1 MVPTRNKRSS
11 ANLSSPADRKH
22 EHSPNHSTSRQ
33 QQLLAAIGGIFGIV
47 LLIGLFSTIGP
58 LVVQLPSIEEMSILS
73 VLVSWIC
80 ALGLLISSVL
90 NGFGSVSLPYT
101 TLSGFFLPQIRPD
114 CMTKLEKELKSTRE
128 MLMEK
133 QMMLKEVKLQIPMPS
148 TTRSKYQS
156 SLPGPSSKAFSMS
169 SFMNQN
175 NTKSSFSDIGVEL
188 KKRREILTA
197 EIGFMEDLVRETTL
211 DLEELKHSQK
221 TAAAARTSI
230 GKAKLYIGIFFSTI
244 LLIRLF
250 NAGYSILRSY
260 GTLLNSNYSHHRHK
274 KARSDI
280 VTSILIWLTGHRYFS
295 HDQYNMLSQMVS
307 LGLSAILSFTQ
318 VRTFLRTA
326 TIIHRRLSR
335 LYNNFFG
342 IGGCDNENGMRL
354 SPGKKSDQKSNIKF
368 LRWVISGLLGC
379 YSLACIVL
387 IKMMLPERFSVAFAK
402 ALDGTSIF
410 TINSSAVNMVF
421 FSSAVASSLIL
432 GMLLGI
438 QRQNISK
445 HANILSQRAPKGMG
459 VSLPDV

>member
-1 MVPTRNKRSS
+1 
-11 ANLSSPADRKH
+11 
-22 EHSPNHSTSRQ
+22 
-33 QQLLAAIGGIFGIV
+33 
-47 LLIGLFSTIGP
+47 
-58 LVVQLPSIEEMSILS
+58 
-73 VLVSWIC
+73 
-80 ALGLLISSVL
+80 
-90 NGFGSVSLPYT
+90 
-101 TLSGFFLPQIRPD
+101 
-114 CMTKLEKELKSTRE
+114 MTKLEKELKSTRE

-133 QMMLKEVKLQIPMPS
+133 QIMLKELKLQIPMPN
-148 TTRSKYQS
+148 TTRSKNQS
-156 SLPGPSSKAFSMS
+156 SLPGSSSTAFSMS

-175 NTKSSFSDIGVEL
+175 NTRSSFSDIGVEL
-188 KKRREILTA
+188 KKRREILTT
-197 EIGFMEDLVRETTL
+197 EISFMEDLVRETTL

-230 GKAKLYIGIFFSTI
+230 GKAKLYIGLFFSTI

-250 NAGYSILRSY
+250 NAGYSILKSY
-260 GTLLNSNYSHHRHK
+260 GTLLNSDYSHHRHK

-280 VTSILIWLTGHRYFS
+280 VTSILIWLTGHHYFS
-295 HDQYNMLSQMVS
+295 HEQYNMLSQMVS

-326 TIIHRRLSR
+326 SIIHRRLSR

-342 IGGCDNENGMRL
+342 GGSDNENGMRI
-354 SPGKKSDQKSNIKF
+354 SSGKNSDQKSNIKF

-402 ALDGTSIF
+402 ALDGTGIF
-410 TINSSAVNMVF
+410 TINTSAVNLVF

-445 HANILSQRAPKGMG
+445 HANILSQRAPKGMS